1 MLNSA
6 TLEVRTFANVSSP
19 KCTLFAEVTGDGMFS
34 VGEME
39 CMVII
44 STLYLQKEFCCV
56 SLQTCSLTHLNN

>member
-44 STLYLQKEFCCV
+44 STLYLQ
-56 SLQTCSLTHLNN
+56 